1 MLFKT
6 QSAAVYGI
14 DANIIEVEVD
24 VSNVRN
30 AEDNFQT
37 VGLPDAAVRESRQRI
52 RAALRNCGF
61 EIPQTQITI
70 NLAPAD
76 IKKEGSGFDL
86 PMAMGI
92 LGAYGGLTRKELPE
106 YVMVGELSLDGGV
119 RGVRGALPIA
129 VAARAKKIPN
139 LIVPEVNAREAA
151 VVGGVNVYPVKS
163 LIDVVNLLNSG
174 NGVSP
179 VKVDASQ
186 MLSGE
191 PTGGADFKEV
201 RGQFTAKRALEI
213 ACAGAHNILMIG
225 PPGSG
230 KTMLAK
236 RIPGIL
242 PALTFE
248 EALETTKIHSVAGV
262 LDATEGL
269 VNMRP
274 FRAPHHTISDAGLI
288 GGGIIPRPG
297 EVSLAHNGV
306 LFLDELPEFPRNVLE
321 VMRQP
326 LEDATVSIARASM
339 SLTFPARFMLAAAMN
354 PCPCGYW
361 GSGQRQCQCTGPMIQ
376 RYVSKISGPM
386 MDRIDIHIDVPAVNY
401 KELRGSDSKSES
413 SAQIRERVLR
423 AREVQL
429 NRFAAGGERMY
440 ANAQMAPRQIRAYC
454 ELGSDSE
461 RMLERAMQQQGL
473 SARAHDRILKVA
485 RTIADMAGSPHI
497 ESKHIAEA
505 IQYRTLDRTYWT

>member
-1 MLFKT
+1 
-6 QSAAVYGI
+6 
-14 DANIIEVEVD
+14 
-24 VSNVRN
+24 
-30 AEDNFQT
+30 
-37 VGLPDAAVRESRQRI
+37 
-52 RAALRNCGF
+52 
-61 EIPQTQITI
+61 
-70 NLAPAD
+70 
-76 IKKEGSGFDL
+76 
-86 PMAMGI
+86 MAMGI

-213 ACAGAHNILMIG
+213 ACAGGHNILMIG

-429 NRFAAGGERMY
+429 NRFAAGGERIY

-485 RTIADMAGSPHI
+485 RTIADMAGGPHI